1 MTTSDQGASR
11 VATNPAATNW
21 YQLAALRPIAAWQ
34 ADTRLDPTSTAL
46 VVIDLQYG
54 SASRHAGI
62 GRRMQEEGR
71 AEVGA
76 ERFDRIEQLVVPNTL
91 RLLEAFRRSGGFIV
105 YLTINS
111 LRHDFRDIPR
121 NRRNLAIWRHAGQ
134 GMTDRNVPPRE
145 HAILDE
151 IAPQGDD
158 LVLNKTTIGGF
169 SSSNLHSVL
178 RSAGIATMIVCGV
191 STNSCIESTVRGAA
205 DRGFRVVLAE
215 DACGAAAQAFHDAA
229 VVTLDGQFSAV
240 AATIDLV
247 EALRSGAAG
256 QGS

>member
-1 MTTSDQGASR
+1 MAGGDAGTRA
-11 VATNPAATNW
+11 VPTNW
-21 YQLAALRPIAAWQ
+21 YEIDGLRPVAPWRP
-34 ADTRLDPTSTAL
+34 DDLLDPATTAL

-54 SASRHAGI
+54 SASRHEGI

-71 AEVGA
+71 AEIGA

-91 RLLEAFRRSGGFIV
+91 RLLTAFRETGGFII

-121 NRRNLAIWRHAGQ
+121 NRRNLANWRHGGL
-134 GMTDRNVPPRE
+134 GMTDASSPPRE
-145 HAILDE
+145 HSILDE

-169 SSSNLHSVL
+169 ASSNLHSVL
-178 RSAGIATMIVCGV
+178 RSAGIATMVVCGV
-191 STNSCIESTVRGAA
+191 STNSCIESTVRGGA

-215 DACGAAAQAFHDAA
+215 DACGAAAQAFHEAA
-229 VVTLDGQFSAV
+229 VATLDGQFSAIAPTDEV
-240 AATIDLV
+240 V
-247 EALRSGAAG
+247 QALRSGSAAVLD
-256 QGS
+256 